1 MVEGGWRRRVLGLL
15 SLGGTTMETETNSPL
30 YPQDC
35 APGYTRTGSGL
46 YLGHC
51 ELCECNGHSD
61 LCHPETGAC
70 SVRCKQG
77 QGRGQLG
84 WAWVG
89 CQGWLWDREG
99 FGLDRPR
106 SRARSWG
113 TSYGEKRL
121 AQQVWASRGCRHRG
135 VARTTE

>member
-1 MVEGGWRRRVLGLL
+1 MVGRDGGCGVLGLL
-15 SLGGTTMETETNSPL
+15 ALDETALEMETNLLSPC
-30 YPQDC
+30 QDC

-84 WAWVG
+84 WAWGGVPGLAVG
-89 CQGWLWDREG
+89 
-99 FGLDRPR
+99 
-106 SRARSWG
+106 
-113 TSYGEKRL
+113 
-121 AQQVWASRGCRHRG
+121 
-135 VARTTE
+135 